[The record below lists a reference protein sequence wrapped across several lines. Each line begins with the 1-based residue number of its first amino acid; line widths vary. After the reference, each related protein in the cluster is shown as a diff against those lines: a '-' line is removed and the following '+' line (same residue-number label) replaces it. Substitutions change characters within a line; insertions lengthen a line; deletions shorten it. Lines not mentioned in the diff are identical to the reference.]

1 MNKVIL
7 CGNLVRDN
15 EIHYS
20 QSGLAILNNVIAIN
34 EKKKNNN
41 GEYQTISTFI
51 DLVFFGKTAEVVNQY
66 LKKGS
71 KILVE
76 GKIDVSTYQTQNSE
90 NRKSVKVIVEQL
102 EMIGEAQSSSKAKPK
117 LKSDNLGYQTLDFS
131 DKGDKYEAQKYEA
144 NDGETIPF

>member
-20 QSGLAILNNVIAIN
+20 QGGLAILNNVIAIN
-34 EKKKNNN
+34 EKKKNAN
-41 GEYQTISTFI
+41 GEYQTVSTFI

-71 KILVE
+71 KLLVE
-76 GKIDVSTYQTQNSE
+76 GKIDVSHYQTKEGE
-90 NRKSVKVIVEQL
+90 NRKSVKIIVEQL
-102 EMIGEAQSSSKAKPK
+102 EMIGEAQSSSKAKPR
-117 LKSDNLGYQTLDFS
+117 LKSDNLGYQTLDFN
-131 DKGDKYEAQKYEA
+131 DKGDKYDTSENSA
-144 NDGETIPF
+144 NGETIPF

>member
-76 GKIDVSTYQTQNSE
+76 GKIDVSTYQTQNGE

-102 EMIGEAQSSSKAKPK
+102 EMIGEAQSSSKAKSK
-117 LKSDNLGYQTLDFS
+117 LKSDNLCYKTLDFS